1 MCSFD
6 DILNSLKGAGISPDK
21 AEALANSMKDNVKK
35 AVEKNSKEIGKK
47 TASKLLALTQNFKKE
62 NNKIASL
69 DKVTGAV
76 APKRVSPLPL
86 NSAGTNTEAHH
97 PDLNS
102 SADED
107 YPNTIM
113 EIDEVGNWKKINKKT
128 GQTDFVHN
136 SGSKISFYK
145 NGDVVFHVLGNMK
158 FFVEGDLLQEVGNR
172 MELTTGEN
180 FIQTIKGSK
189 EENISIS
196 RTITAPVETKII
208 PVKLLLGAMETK
220 NANLVRNGQVTNNGD
235 ENINGNVT
243 INGTLSID

>member
-1 MCSFD
+1 MCDLEKIKSILMGSGVKED
-6 DILNSLKGAGISPDK
+6 DANKIASSMSSKVKGK
-21 AEALANSMKDNVKK
+21 FKK
-35 AVEKNSKEIGKK
+35 AVDSAGKK
-47 TASKLLALTQNFKKE
+47 TASKVVAVTQNFSKE
-62 NNKIASL
+62 NSKVASL
-69 DKVTGAV
+69 DKVTGPI
-76 APKRVSPLPL
+76 APKRVSPVPL
-86 NSAGTNTEAHH
+86 NSSGTNTEAHS

-102 SADED
+102 SANED

-180 FIQTIKGSK
+180 LVETIKGEHFETTK
-189 EENISIS
+189 IS
-196 RTITAPVETKII
+196 RTITTPLETKII
-208 PVKLLLGAMETK
+208 PLKILLGKIETK
-220 NANLVRNGQVTNNGD
+220 TAQLTRF
-235 ENINGNVT
+235 GNET
-243 INGTLSID
+243 IL

>member
-1 MCSFD
+1 MCSEND
-6 DILNSLKGAGISPDK
+6 VKSALTKAGISPEK
-21 AEALANSMKDNVKK
+21 AEALA
-35 AVEKNSKEIGKK
+35 KNMAPKIQAKTNKIVNNEGKK
-47 TASKLLALTQNFKKE
+47 VASKLVALTQNFVKE

-69 DKVTGAV
+69 DKVAGPI
-76 APKRVSPLPL
+76 APKRVSPVPL
-86 NSAGTNTEAHH
+86 NSSGTNTEAHH

-102 SADED
+102 SANED

-180 FIQTIKGSK
+180 YEKTIKG
-189 EENISIS
+189 EMIETVDVS
-196 RTITAPVETKII
+196 RTITAPLETKLI
-208 PVKLLLGAMETK
+208 PLKILVGALENK
-220 NANLVRNGQVTNNGD
+220 KADLVRAGS
-235 ENINGNVT
+235 ENI
-243 INGTLSID
+243 S